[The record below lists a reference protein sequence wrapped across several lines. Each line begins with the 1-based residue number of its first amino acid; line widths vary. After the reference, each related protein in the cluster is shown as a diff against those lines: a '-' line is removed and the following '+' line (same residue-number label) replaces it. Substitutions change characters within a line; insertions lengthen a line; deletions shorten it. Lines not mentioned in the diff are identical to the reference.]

1 MLKISPKSLEDLL
14 SNSWKKELNKE
25 FEKEY
30 FQSICQQIKNT
41 NKAGKLCPKIEDIF
55 NAYNYV
61 NLEAIK
67 VVILG
72 QDPYHGKGQANG
84 FAFAVNKNIVIPASL
99 RNIFKEI
106 KSDIRTTNQI
116 NPDLKSFSN
125 QGVFLLNST
134 LSVEEKKPNSHHKI
148 GWSNFTEKTLEIIST
163 KKENIVFIL
172 WGNYAIKK
180 ESLINNEKHLILKS
194 SHPSPLSAY
203 KSFFGCKHFSRT
215 NNYLIKHGIKPINWT
230 I

>member
-14 SNSWKKELNKE
+14 SDSWKKELHKE

-41 NKAGKLCPKIEDIF
+41 NKAGKLCPKIEEVF

-61 NLEAIK
+61 NLKAVK

-84 FAFAVNKNIVIPASL
+84 FAFAVNNNIVIPASL

-106 KSDIRTTNQI
+106 KSDIKTINQI
-116 NPDLKSFSN
+116 NPNLKSFSN

-134 LSVEEKKPNSHHKI
+134 LSVEEKKPNSHQKI
-148 GWSNFTEKTLEIIST
+148 GWSNFTDKTLEIISS

-180 ESLINNEKHLILKS
+180 ECLINEEKHLILKS

-203 KSFFGCKHFSRT
+203 KSFFGCKHFSKT
-215 NNYLIKHGIKPINWT
+215 NDYLIKHGIKPINWT